1 MYSLVLSLI
10 YSMERMR
17 NPKIWINRILDR
29 INGSFFLSLKYF
41 NDKKFYLQPMK
52 NIDLKSFKVEKVTK
66 LSNYPTAAALKATD
80 KKLKKELEDIRE
92 KLGNFQ
98 DKLYAHGKYSVLI
111 CLQGMDTAGKDSLI
125 REVFKDFNARGVVV
139 HSFKVPTKL
148 ELKHDYLWRHY
159 IALPAKGKF
168 GVFNRTHYENVLVT
182 RVHPEYIMG
191 ENIPGIHSVADI
203 DEKFWE
209 KRFEQIN
216 NFERHLA
223 ENGTIIFKF
232 FLHLSKEEQRQ
243 RLLRRLNLKE
253 KNWKFSP
260 GDLKERKL
268 WDNYQNCYEDAIN
281 RTSKP
286 HAPWFVIPADN
297 KKEARVIVASILLEA
312 LKKYKDI
319 AEPELDEKI
328 KANLATY
335 KQQLET
341 KEL

>member
-1 MYSLVLSLI
+1 
-10 YSMERMR
+10 
-17 NPKIWINRILDR
+17 
-29 INGSFFLSLKYF
+29 
-41 NDKKFYLQPMK
+41 MK
-52 NIDLKSFKVEKVTK
+52 NIDLKDFKVEKVIK
-66 LSNYPTAAALKATD
+66 LDDYPTSGTLKASE

-92 KLGNFQ
+92 KLGDFQ
-98 DKLYAHGKYSVLI
+98 DTLYAHAKYSVLV

-125 REVFKDFNARGVVV
+125 REVFKDFNVRGVVV
-139 HSFKVPTKL
+139 HSFKVPTEL
-148 ELKHDYLWRHY
+148 ERKHDYLWRHY

-203 DEKFWE
+203 DENFWE

-223 ENGTIIFKF
+223 QNGTIIFKF
-232 FLHLSKEEQRQ
+232 FLHISKEEQRQ
-243 RLLRRLNLKE
+243 RLLRRLDLKR

-260 GDLKERKL
+260 GDLEERKL
-268 WDNYQNCYEDAIN
+268 WDDYQNCYEDAIN
-281 RTSKP
+281 HTSKP
-286 HAPWFVIPADN
+286 HAPWFVIPSDN
-297 KKEARVIVASILLEA
+297 KEEARVIVASILLEA

-328 KANLATY
+328 KANLETY